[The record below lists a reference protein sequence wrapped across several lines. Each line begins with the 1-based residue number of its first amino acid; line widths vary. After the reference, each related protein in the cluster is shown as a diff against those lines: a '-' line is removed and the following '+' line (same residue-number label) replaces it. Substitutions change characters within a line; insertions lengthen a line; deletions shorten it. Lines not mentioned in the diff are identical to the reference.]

1 MSKAEAAMRAALEF
15 RKAFNRHDVAALMQ
29 LTSDDCIYEIPDP
42 APDGA
47 VLSGKEALAA
57 YWQDFFTASPK
68 AQLDVEEVFGYGD
81 RCIMRWRCSWQ
92 DNGGAATP
100 VRGVDIVR
108 VRDGSI
114 CERQSYVKGWF
125 GAHEGG

>member
-1 MSKAEAAMRAALEF
+1 MRAALDF
-15 RKAFNRHDVAALMQ
+15 HKAFNRHDVTVLMQ
-29 LTSDDCIYEIPDP
+29 LMSDDCIYETPDP

-57 YWQDFFTASPK
+57 YWQDFFAVSLD
-68 AQLDVEEVFGYGD
+68 AQLEVEEIFGYGD
-81 RCIMRWRCSWQ
+81 RCVMRWRCSWQ
-92 DNGGAATP
+92 DEGGAATH

-114 CERQSYVKGWF
+114 CEIQSYVKGQYIR
-125 GAHEGG
+125 HEGG